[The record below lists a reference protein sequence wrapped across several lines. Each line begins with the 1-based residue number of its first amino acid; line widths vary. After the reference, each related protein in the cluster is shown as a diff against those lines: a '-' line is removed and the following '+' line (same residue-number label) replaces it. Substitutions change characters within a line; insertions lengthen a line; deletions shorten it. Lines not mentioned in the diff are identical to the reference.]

1 MNEEE
6 LKSKPLDFFDLI
18 EIVLSKK
25 IIIIFLAIIFFS
37 GSYYYSNNNK
47 GSESFVENYKIQSLG
62 PTESVPIKILNDF
75 IANLLNNNLIRQ
87 TLELGEIDLA
97 KYYDKE
103 IKIDPITSNF
113 LVDSLYNKI
122 ISQQLIEIMTKK
134 HSFDFPYPGIRH
146 NLSKSDIGD
155 LKTINISFHHHG
167 TEKDYLDKNKGIFSN
182 TYLEEAKKLLTND
195 LYENITYAIN
205 ASEFA
210 KDNII
215 IQLKEQNKQ
224 LIEQYKLNLIEKIYD
239 LREQASIARELGI
252 ESHYDVGGKEIQATK
267 DTIVEL
273 QQQVYSSS
281 EGEDGRLDYLRG
293 YKALEKEIE
302 ILETRKD
309 INPYVPQIRANIVA
323 IDTLSNKDFI
333 NKDKIIESI
342 GLNTDSAS
350 FRFVKQQKSVNYN
363 APVFY
368 FRGFN
373 QKNFITYSTIFGI
386 LLGVIYSIINFAYRR
401 HKKMKDL

>member
-1 MNEEE
+1 MNKEE
-6 LKSKPLDFFDLI
+6 LNAKPLDFFDLL
-18 EIVLSKK
+18 EIVFRKK
-25 IIIIFLAIIFFS
+25 IIIILSAIIFFS

-47 GSESFVENYKIQSLG
+47 GSDSFVENYKIQSLG

-75 IANLLNNNLIRQ
+75 IANLLNNKLIRQ

-103 IKIDPITSNF
+103 IKIDPITANF

-122 ISQQLIEIMTKK
+122 VSQQLIEIMTKE

-146 NLSKSDIGD
+146 NLSKSDAGD
-155 LKTINISFHHHG
+155 LKTINISFIYNG
-167 TEKDYLDKNKGIFSN
+167 TEKDYLDKNKSIFSEIF
-182 TYLEEAKKLLTND
+182 LKEAKKLLSND
-195 LYENITYAIN
+195 LYENITYAIS

-224 LIEQYKLNLIEKIYD
+224 LTEQYKLNLVEKIYD
-239 LREQASIARELGI
+239 LREQAAIARELGI
-252 ESHYDVGGKEIQATK
+252 ESHYDIGGKEIKATQ

-293 YKALEKEIE
+293 YKAIEKEID
-302 ILETRKD
+302 ILETRKY

-323 IDTLSNKDFI
+323 IDTLSNKEFI

-342 GLNTDSAS
+342 GLNNDSAR

-373 QKNFITYSTIFGI
+373 QKDFITYSTIFGI
-386 LLGVIYSIINFAYRR
+386 LLGVIYSIINFAYKR

>member
-1 MNEEE
+1 M
-6 LKSKPLDFFDLI
+6 
-18 EIVLSKK
+18 
-25 IIIIFLAIIFFS
+25 
-37 GSYYYSNNNK
+37 
-47 GSESFVENYKIQSLG
+47 
-62 PTESVPIKILNDF
+62 
-75 IANLLNNNLIRQ
+75 NNNLIRQ
-87 TLELGEIDLA
+87 TLELGDIDLA

-224 LIEQYKLNLIEKIYD
+224 LTEQYKLNLIEKIYD
-239 LREQASIARELGI
+239 LREQAAIARELGI

-309 INPYVPQIRANIVA
+309 VNPYVPQIRANIVA
-323 IDTLSNKDFI
+323 IDTLSSENFI

-342 GLNTDSAS
+342 GLNTDTAG

-363 APVFY
+363 APIFY

-373 QKNFITYSTIFGI
+373 QKDFITYSTIFGI
-386 LLGVIYSIINFAYRR
+386 LLGILYSFIDFAYRR
-401 HKKMKDL
+401 HNKIKNL